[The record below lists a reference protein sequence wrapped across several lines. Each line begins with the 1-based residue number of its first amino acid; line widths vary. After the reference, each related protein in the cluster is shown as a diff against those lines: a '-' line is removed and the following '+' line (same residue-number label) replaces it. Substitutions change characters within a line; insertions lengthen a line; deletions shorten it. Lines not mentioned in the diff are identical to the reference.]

1 MIVEAIVRR
10 DKVSYPINEK
20 FTIECFY
27 TIITSLFCFV
37 ELSDY

>member
-10 DKVSYPINEK
+10 DKVSYPINGK

-27 TIITSLFCFV
+27 ITLTAGIRF
-37 ELSDY
+37 EL